1 MTLKSDFKDDA
12 QFRKVAEDRLLSL
25 LQQVDE
31 LEFGDFD
38 PRYTPGSLIIQFED
52 GAVFM
57 LSMQTPTHELWLS
70 ANYTAWHFL
79 CVKGVWQERDTQEL
93 MLSVLNAL
101 LSEKLEENV
110 VLV

>member
-1 MTLKSDFKDDA
+1 MNLRSDFKDDV
-12 QFRKVAEDRLLSL
+12 QFRKAAEHKLLNL
-25 LQQVDE
+25 LNQIDE

-79 CVKGVWQERDTQEL
+79 CAEGVWKERDTQEQ
-93 MLSVLNAL
+93 MLDVLNML
-101 LSEKLEENV
+101 LSEKLEEKV
-110 VLV
+110 ILV